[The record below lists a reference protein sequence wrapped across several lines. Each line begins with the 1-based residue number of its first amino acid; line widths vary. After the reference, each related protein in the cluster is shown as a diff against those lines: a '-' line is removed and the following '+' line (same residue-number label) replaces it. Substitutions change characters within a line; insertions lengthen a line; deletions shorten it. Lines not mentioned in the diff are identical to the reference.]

1 MCSEFKTSLPQ
12 NQHSQNRNCE
22 YLNWLDEIR
31 SAEKCRFFSTK
42 KKTNVDSFI
51 LAVYKNKK
59 PAVNLVSFC
68 VKEKCGVIAIYQK
81 RKRKTMSL
89 AEIDIEK
96 GKTVKTRVTIFKKV
110 IFRPYFVNF
119 HFRKPFKNALPFKK
133 VFYVSES
140 FQKCSFS
147 TFSP

>member
-1 MCSEFKTSLPQ
+1 MQVLFYE
-12 NQHSQNRNCE
+12 
-22 YLNWLDEIR
+22 
-31 SAEKCRFFSTK
+31 

-59 PAVNLVSFC
+59 LAVNLVSFC

-110 IFRPYFVNF
+110 IFD
-119 HFRKPFKNALPFKK
+119 LIL
-133 VFYVSES
+133 
-140 FQKCSFS
+140 
-147 TFSP
+147 

>member
-1 MCSEFKTSLPQ
+1 MQVLFYE
-12 NQHSQNRNCE
+12 
-22 YLNWLDEIR
+22 
-31 SAEKCRFFSTK
+31 

-59 PAVNLVSFC
+59 LAVNLVSFC

-110 IFRPYFVNF
+110 IF
-119 HFRKPFKNALPFKK
+119 K
-133 VFYVSES
+133 VDLIL
-140 FQKCSFS
+140 
-147 TFSP
+147 